1 LNKNTDY
8 IIILYTMKK
17 DLITETCDI
26 MLEMEKHNNSITQI
40 ATYKRKSEINK
51 KSEINTN
58 KENKNNE
65 KRKVCKK
72 QKKS

>member
-1 LNKNTDY
+1 
-8 IIILYTMKK
+8 MKK

-26 MLEMEKHNNSITQI
+26 MLEMEKHSNNITQI